1 MSCKGLKGVRLAQ
14 CKKRYKVN
22 AEAGLKRTGKTSFQ
36 RVTENKADFLK
47 KRFKRDSIAGAKQR
61 KKFSEIIY
69 ADGKTLY
76 GKTVSKKPKKKKN
89 K

>member
-1 MSCKGLKGVRLAQ
+1 MSCEGLKGVRLAQ
-14 CKKRYKVN
+14 CKKRYKGN

-36 RVTENKADFLK
+36 RVANKAAFLK
-47 KRFKRDSIAGAKQR
+47 KIFTRDSIAGAKQR

-69 ADGKTLY
+69 ADGKTIY